1 VYMLDLTAGICRK
14 KVICFSDSELLVKQL
29 NRVWRIKNPELL
41 RLNVEV
47 SNRVRLFDEVV
58 FQRIRRQNKYISKA
72 DRLTKN
78 ALVGN

>member
-1 VYMLDLTAGICRK
+1 MYMLDLTAGICRK

-58 FQRIRRQNKYISKA
+58 FQHIRRQNKYISKA